1 MRAFQA
7 AESGGA
13 GGLQVVLPPWYEV
26 FWAAVI
32 LLILLLVIGKYAL
45 PRIYAV
51 LDQRAQKIRE
61 GLSAADAAQEHAAA
75 AERER
80 ERLLRE
86 AQEEAQ
92 RVRADA
98 HADAQRIVARARA
111 QAGTEATRITE
122 AARGQIEAERRS
134 AQSALRSEVGIL
146 AVDLAEK
153 IVGEH
158 LRDDETSA
166 RVVDRYL
173 DELEDAR

>member
-1 MRAFQA
+1 MRVFQA
-7 AESGGA
+7 AQSGGP
-13 GGLQVVLPPWYEV
+13 GGLRVVLPPWYEV

-45 PRIYAV
+45 PRIYAM
-51 LDQRAQKIRE
+51 LDERAEKIRA
-61 GLSAADAAQEHAAA
+61 GLSAADAAKEHAAA
-75 AERER
+75 ADRER
-80 ERLLRE
+80 DKRLRE

-92 RVRADA
+92 KVRADA
-98 HADAQRIVARARA
+98 HEDAQRIVAQART
-111 QAGTEATRITE
+111 QASAESARITE

-134 AQSALRSEVGIL
+134 ARASLRAEVGIL

-158 LRDDETSA
+158 LRDDATSA

-173 DELEDAR
+173 DELEKSR